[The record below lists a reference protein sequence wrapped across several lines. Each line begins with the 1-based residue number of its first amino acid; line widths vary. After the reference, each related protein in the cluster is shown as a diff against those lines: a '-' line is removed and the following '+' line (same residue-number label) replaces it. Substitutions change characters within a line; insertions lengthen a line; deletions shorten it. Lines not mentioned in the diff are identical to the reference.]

1 MHACVTG
8 LRGVIP
14 DSLGRALAPSL
25 QLLDLS
31 DNYLTGTLPSS
42 IFSMPL
48 LHTLYLMGRGE
59 VDAGNNAIPGGGPRL
74 HGMIASEWHLPNLKY
89 LGAPCLLQTQSIVLS
104 L

>member
-1 MHACVTG
+1 M
-8 LRGVIP
+8 IP

-59 VDAGNNAIPGGGPRL
+59 VDAGNGLML
-74 HGMIASEWHLPNLKY
+74 HRSLDLVKVVCWVGEA
-89 LGAPCLLQTQSIVLS
+89 APSLLRFI
-104 L
+104 